1 MKWRVF
7 ILFSFALMLGLC
19 GSKTSKAQEQT
30 AALPDAPR
38 PQPGI
43 IVGTVVDVNGSAVP
57 GATVVLADATL
68 KSPRTV
74 VTNSNGFF
82 EFNEVEPGTPY
93 HINIGAQGF
102 ASWTSPGVTLTPGQ
116 YIILPVNKLRI
127 AKEVTTVTVGYSP
140 EEVATQQVKIEEK
153 QRVFGIIPN
162 FYVSYEKDAAPLT
175 TKLKFQLAAK
185 VTFDPITFLGVA
197 VVAAAGQA
205 GDHPN
210 YQEGWKGYGERYGA
224 AYANG
229 FTDIMIG
236 GAILPSLLHQ
246 DPRYF
251 YQGTGANKSRALHAL
266 ASPFV
271 CRGDNGERQPNYSTI
286 GGDLASAALSNAYYP
301 ASNRGVGLFLSNFL
315 IGTGQRAA
323 SNLMQEFVLRRLTP
337 KSRNQNNDSN

>member
-7 ILFSFALMLGLC
+7 IIFTFALMLGLC
-19 GSKTSKAQEQT
+19 GSKTSKAQEQPV
-30 AALPDAPR
+30 ALPDAPR

-57 GATVVLADATL
+57 GATVVLAGTNM

-82 EFNEVEPGTPY
+82 EFNEVEPGAPY
-93 HINIGAQGF
+93 HVNIGAQGF
-102 ASWTSPGVTLTPGQ
+102 ASWTSPDVTLTPGQ
-116 YIILPVNKLRI
+116 YVILPVNKLRV

-140 EEVATQQVKIEEK
+140 EEVATEQVKIEEK

-197 VVAAAGQA
+197 IVAAAGQA

-251 YQGTGANKSRALHAL
+251 YQGTGTNKSRAFHAL

-271 CRGDNGERQPNYSTI
+271 CRGDNGQPQPNYSTI
-286 GGDLASAALSNAYYP
+286 GGDLASAALSNADYP

-337 KSRNQNNDSN
+337 KARNQNNDSN

>member
-7 ILFSFALMLGLC
+7 ILVSALVLCLC
-19 GSKTSKAQEQT
+19 GSRTSKAQEQT
-30 AALPDAPR
+30 AVLPDAPR

-43 IVGTVVDVNGSAVP
+43 IVGTVIDVNNSPVP
-57 GATVVLADATL
+57 GATVSLEGPEL

-82 EFNEVEPGTPY
+82 EFNDVEPGNPY
-93 HINIGAQGF
+93 HVNIGAQGF
-102 ASWTSPGVTLTPGQ
+102 ASWTSPDVTLTPGQ

-140 EEVATQQVKIEEK
+140 EEVATEQVRIEEK

-197 VVAAAGQA
+197 IVAAAGQA

-224 AYANG
+224 AYTNG

-251 YQGTGANKSRALHAL
+251 YQGTGTNKSRALHAL

-271 CRGDNGERQPNYSTI
+271 CRGDNGARQPNYSTI

-337 KSRNQNNDSN
+337 KARNQNRDSN